1 MPHSDQREFSLVGN
15 AEFLLDVV
23 EMGTDGTWGNIQK
36 FSDLIDGCALG
47 ELNEDAKLSFRKY
60 FDGTFF
66 AIELF
71 QRHALG

>member
-1 MPHSDQREFSLVGN
+1 MPHRDQREFSLIGN

-23 EMGTDGTWGNIQK
+23 EMGTDGTWGNIKK
-36 FSDLIDGCALG
+36 FSDLIDRCSLG
-47 ELNEDAKLSFRKY
+47 ELNKDAKLSFREH

-71 QRHALG
+71 QRHALR